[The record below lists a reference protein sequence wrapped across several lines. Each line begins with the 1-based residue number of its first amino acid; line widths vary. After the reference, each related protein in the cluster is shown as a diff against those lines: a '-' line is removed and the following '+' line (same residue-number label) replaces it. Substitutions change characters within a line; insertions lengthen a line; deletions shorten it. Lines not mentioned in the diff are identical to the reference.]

1 MQAASSGIEVE
12 DVGEA
17 DDTREAANAGKGG
30 GANDGSG
37 VERVNARVG
46 ERDEGAWRVEDG
58 GG

>member
-1 MQAASSGIEVE
+1 MQATSSSVEVK

-17 DDTREAANAGKGG
+17 DDTGEAAHAGKGG
-30 GANDGSG
+30 GADHGG
-37 VERVNARVG
+37 RAERVNAWVG